1 MIKRVLLGSRNY
13 VIAIEDTPRGVGLTL
28 SMRKLNASSPGSSV
42 ASKSECVECTGKAMR
57 SGMRAGCLQS
67 ACEQNDGAGAE
78 QHARGLPP
86 AVPVAN
92 DGLVGPARRF
102 VGIDRPGGPLR
113 QPVRV
118 SLELES
124 LGLPKENQRATRVR
138 KVEAADALAR
148 KTLRP

>member
-1 MIKRVLLGSRNY
+1 MKGW
-13 VIAIEDTPRGVGLTL
+13 
-28 SMRKLNASSPGSSV
+28 
-42 ASKSECVECTGKAMR
+42 
-57 SGMRAGCLQS
+57 
-67 ACEQNDGAGAE
+67 
-78 QHARGLPP
+78 
-86 AVPVAN
+86 
-92 DGLVGPARRF
+92 
-102 VGIDRPGGPLR
+102 LR